1 MPHATTVRIHPE
13 PAFWY
18 RLVARRSRRVMV
30 LVAGII
36 ILSVADFVVTLA
48 FLRAN
53 WMMEANPIAA
63 YLIEETQSPWILAA
77 FKAVTVGVC
86 VGLLYR
92 VRHHRCGEVAAWCAM
107 VILTIMSLMWH
118 SYSSHFDGPEDIMLA
133 QFNTSGEQV
142 LGMP

>member
-1 MPHATTVRIHPE
+1 MTQAAAIQQE
-13 PAFWY
+13 FAFWSP
-18 RLVARRSRRVMV
+18 LATNRSRRVIV
-30 LVAGII
+30 LAVGII
-36 ILSVADFVVTLA
+36 ILSLADLAVTLA

-77 FKAVTVGVC
+77 FKAATVGIC

-107 VILTIMSLMWH
+107 LILTVMSVMWH
-118 SYSSHFDGPEDIMLA
+118 SYSSHFEGPEDITLA
-133 QFNTSGEQV
+133 QFTSGNEAV